1 LIQWANLNSEM
12 ILIADS
18 GASKTDW
25 RVINETGEIGQH
37 RGIGFNPNY
46 QTAAEMAS
54 ELQDDFLLDL
64 RDNVDTIFYYGAGC
78 ISSKNRSQVEYALR
92 SIFKHAEINVDH
104 DLMAAARATCGHE
117 SGIACILGTG
127 SNSCDYDGE
136 LIVDKRPAPGYI
148 LGDEGGGAYI
158 GRKFLADFIHEE
170 MPKKVREKVLDEFQL
185 DNQIIIENVYQ
196 RPFPGR
202 YMASFC
208 RFITENKSDPY
219 CYMLYYNAFQDF
231 FKKHVMKYE
240 GYKKKPVNFVGSIAF
255 YNSDILRSAAYDV
268 DIHVN
273 LVIEGPIA
281 GLTLYHQ
288 NLL

>member
-1 LIQWANLNSEM
+1 M

-25 RVINETGEIGQH
+25 RILSDKGVIEQH

-46 QTAAEMAS
+46 QTAEEMS
-54 ELQDDFLLDL
+54 NELQDEFLLKAQEDIE
-64 RDNVDTIFYYGAGC
+64 TIYFYGAGC
-78 ISSKNRSQVEYALR
+78 TSPKNRSQVEYALR
-92 SIFKHAEINVDH
+92 RIFKNAEINVDH
-104 DLMAAARATCGHE
+104 DLMAAARATCGHH

-136 LIVDKRPAPGYI
+136 YIIAKRPAPGYI

-158 GRKFLADFIHEE
+158 GRKFLQDFIHEE
-170 MPKKVREKVLDEFQL
+170 MPKKIREKVLEKFQL
-185 DNQIIIENVYQ
+185 DNQTIIEHVYQ
-196 RPFPGR
+196 KPFPGR

-208 RFITENKSDPY
+208 RFISEHNSDPY
-219 CYMLYYNAFQDF
+219 CYMLYYQAFQDF
-231 FKKHVMKYE
+231 FKKHVMKYDD
-240 GYKKKPVNFVGSIAF
+240 YKKKEVNFVGSIAF
-255 YNSDILRSAAYDV
+255 YNSDILRNAAYDV

-273 LVIEGPIA
+273 LIIESPIE

-288 NLL
+288 ELL

>member
-1 LIQWANLNSEM
+1 M

-25 RVINETGEIGQH
+25 RVINQKGEIGQH
-37 RGIGFNPNY
+37 KGIGFNPNY
-46 QTAAEMAS
+46 QTAEEMS
-54 ELQDDFLLDL
+54 NDLQDDFLLNL
-64 RDNVDTIFYYGAGC
+64 RDKVETIYYYGAGC
-78 ISSKNRSQVEYALR
+78 GSQKNRLQVTNALK
-92 SIFKHAEINVDH
+92 SIFRGAEINVDH
-104 DLMAAARATCGHE
+104 DLMAAARATCGHQ

-136 LIVDKRPAPGYI
+136 IIIAKRPAPGYI

-158 GRKFLADFIHEE
+158 GRKFLQDFIHEE
-170 MPKKVREKVLDEFQL
+170 MPEKLREKVIDKFQL

-208 RFITENKSDPY
+208 RFITEHNSDPY
-219 CYMLYYNAFQDF
+219 CYMLYYNSFQDF
-231 FKKHVMKYE
+231 FKKHVMKYKD
-240 GYKKKPVNFVGSIAF
+240 YKKKPVNFVGSIAF
-255 YNSDILRSAAYDV
+255 HNSDILRSAAYDAE
-268 DIHVN
+268 IHVN
-273 LVIEGPIA
+273 LIIEGPIA

-288 NLL
+288 ELL

>member
-1 LIQWANLNSEM
+1 M

-25 RVINETGEIGQH
+25 RLINKKGEIAQH

-54 ELQDDFLLDL
+54 DLQDEFLLNL
-64 RDNVDTIFYYGAGC
+64 RGEVDIIYYYGAGC
-78 ISSKNRSQVEYALR
+78 TSAKNREQVENALR
-92 SIFKHAEINVDH
+92 TVFKHAEIFVDH
-104 DLMAAARATCGHE
+104 DMMAAARATCGHE
-117 SGIACILGTG
+117 AGIACILGTG

-136 LIVDKRPAPGYI
+136 LIIDKRPAPGYI

-158 GRKFLADFIHEE
+158 GRKFLSDFIHEE
-170 MPKKVREKVLDEFQL
+170 MPKKIREKVLDKFQL
-185 DNQIIIENVYQ
+185 DTQTIIEHVYQ
-196 RPFPGR
+196 KPFPGR

-208 RFITENKSDPY
+208 RFITENKSEPY

-231 FKKHVMKYE
+231 FKKHVMKYDS
-240 GYKKKPVNFVGSIAF
+240 YKKKKVNFVGSIAF
-255 YNSDILRSAAYDV
+255 YNSDILRSAAYDT

-273 LVIEGPIA
+273 LIIESPIA
-281 GLTLYHQ
+281 GLSLYHQ

>member
-1 LIQWANLNSEM
+1 M

-25 RVINETGEIGQH
+25 RLINKEGEIAQH

-46 QTAAEMAS
+46 QTAAEMTS
-54 ELQDDFLLDL
+54 DLQDEFLLNL
-64 RDNVDTIFYYGAGC
+64 RSEVEVIYYYGAGC
-78 ISSKNRSQVEYALR
+78 TSAKNREQVENALR
-92 SIFKHAEINVDH
+92 TVFKHADVLVDH
-104 DLMAAARATCGHE
+104 DMMAAARATCGHE
-117 SGIACILGTG
+117 AGIACILGTG

-136 LIVDKRPAPGYI
+136 FIVDKRPAPGYI

-170 MPKKVREKVLDEFQL
+170 MPKKIREKVLDKFQL
-185 DNQIIIENVYQ
+185 DTQSIIEHVYQ
-196 RPFPGR
+196 KPFPGR

-208 RFITENKSDPY
+208 RFITENKGEPY

-231 FKKHVMKYE
+231 FKKHVMKYDN
-240 GYKKKPVNFVGSIAF
+240 YKKKKVNFVGSIAF
-255 YNSDILRSAAYDV
+255 YNSDILRNAAYDA

-273 LVIEGPIA
+273 LIIESPIA
-281 GLTLYHQ
+281 GLSLYHQ

>member
-1 LIQWANLNSEM
+1 M

-25 RVINETGEIGQH
+25 RVINESGEIGQH

-46 QTAAEMAS
+46 QTSEEMS
-54 ELQDDFLLDL
+54 EGLQDDFLLNL
-64 RDNVDTIFYYGAGC
+64 RDDVETIYYYGAGC
-78 ISSKNRSQVEYALR
+78 TFQKNRMQVTNALNR
-92 SIFKHAEINVDH
+92 IFKKAEINVDH
-104 DLMAAARATCGHE
+104 DLMAAARATCGHQ

-136 LIVDKRPAPGYI
+136 IIVAKRPAPGYI

-158 GRKFLADFIHEE
+158 GRKFLQDFIHEE
-170 MPKKVREKVLDEFQL
+170 MPKKIREKVMDNFQL
-185 DNQIIIENVYQ
+185 DYQMIIENVYQ

-208 RFITENKSDPY
+208 RFITEHINDPY
-219 CYMLYYNAFQDF
+219 CYMLYYNSFQDF
-231 FKKHVMKYE
+231 FKKHVMKYDD
-240 GYKKKPVNFVGSIAF
+240 YKKKPVNFVGSIAF

-273 LVIEGPIA
+273 IIIEGPIA

-288 NLL
+288 ELL